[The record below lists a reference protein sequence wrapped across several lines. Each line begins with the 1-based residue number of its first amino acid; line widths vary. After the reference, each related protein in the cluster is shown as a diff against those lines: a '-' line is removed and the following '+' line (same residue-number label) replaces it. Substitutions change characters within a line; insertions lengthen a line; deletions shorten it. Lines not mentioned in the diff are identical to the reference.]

1 MYNGIFSSVS
11 LIGRTNKEF
20 RFNKENVDEV
30 GDLLKGV
37 LKTKEK
43 YRLFDRCELH
53 ISGNVLNLNSKN
65 IEQWIN
71 KIGESWFW
79 LNTCKNS
86 KVSRGDM
93 YVNYIKFNINF
104 DVEFQFEYKEHFE
117 VKISLDYKNDS
128 IYVYFKSDL

>member
-1 MYNGIFSSVS
+1 MYNEIFSSVGLRGITS
-11 LIGRTNKEF
+11 EKFE
-20 RFNKENVDEV
+20 FNKENIDEV

-37 LKTKEK
+37 LKTIER

-53 ISGNVLNLNSKN
+53 ISGNTLNLKSAN
-65 IEQWIN
+65 IQEWIN
-71 KIGESWFW
+71 NIGEESFW

-93 YVNYIKFNINF
+93 YVNYMVFNVNF
-104 DVEFQFEYKEHFE
+104 DVKFQFEYKESFE
-117 VKISLDYKNDS
+117 IIIDLDYGDDS